1 MSTPELAR
9 QLLSSSQIKSAQGFY
24 SHKNRCFQYCEGD
37 TERFGCL
44 IREFDDNITSYVTQ
58 PCSMK
63 FKIYGK
69 WRRYTPDS
77 LVIHTTEGA
86 YYEEIKT
93 YDYAKKLK
101 FIFKQEFLE
110 QAFDEIIK
118 IPLKLNT
125 VLTESKCKTICNLA
139 QLYFYRHQP
148 LEEDKLAHVLPA
160 IPDIKLTGLELE
172 DVCTQRGVGK
182 NFAWAMA
189 AYGKMQYSNAE
200 VLKRSSILEVVNG

>member
-44 IREFDDNITSYVTQ
+44 IREFDDNITSYATQ

-63 FKIYGK
+63 FQIYGK

-93 YDYAKKLK
+93 YDYAQKLE

-110 QAFDEIIK
+110 QAFDEIVK

-139 QLYFYRHQP
+139 QLYSYRHQP
-148 LEEDKLAHVLPA
+148 LEQDKLSHVLPA

-172 DVCTQRGVGK
+172 DVCTRRGVGK
-182 NFAWAMA
+182 NFAWTMA
-189 AYGKMQYSNAE
+189 AYGKMDYSNAE
-200 VLKRSSILEVVNG
+200 VLKRSSTLEVVNG